1 MDKELDNN
9 ETERRPIK
17 VTMKNTADKHKVMDN
32 LRLLKGTTHEFGRIS
47 ITDDYTKTQREQIKK
62 YSQMAKEKS
71 DQSEE
76 FIYKVRGNPKNG
88 LRLVKF
94 TRK

>member
-1 MDKELDNN
+1 M
-9 ETERRPIK
+9 
-17 VTMKNTADKHKVMDN
+17 AN
-32 LRLLKGTTHEFGRIS
+32 LRLVKGTTHEFGRIS

-76 FIYKVRGNPKNG
+76 FIY
-88 LRLVKF
+88 
-94 TRK
+94 